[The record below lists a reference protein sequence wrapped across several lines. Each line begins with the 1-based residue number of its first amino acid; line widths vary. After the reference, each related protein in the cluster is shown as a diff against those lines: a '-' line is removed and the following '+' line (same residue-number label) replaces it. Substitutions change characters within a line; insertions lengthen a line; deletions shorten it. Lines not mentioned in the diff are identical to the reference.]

1 MEAHPM
7 TAKTPTTTRHQP
19 PVDETGA
26 AEVIGCAPR
35 TLANWRSQRRGPRFI
50 RVGRLIRYRIE
61 DLQAFLDAGAVEADH
76 R

>member
-1 MEAHPM
+1 MSATAHP
-7 TAKTPTTTRHQP
+7 TNKRQP
-19 PVDETGA
+19 PLDETSA
-26 AEVIGCAPR
+26 AIWLGGLATR